1 MINKKIKN
9 GIKKL
14 GFISIEYVLIG
25 CILAAFGA
33 YSVPKVL
40 NLGNTAINDQM
51 NNVNNYE
58 YDAEPSDDRVTIVDN
73 TGQSTDTTTPDE
85 GTTEVDNPY
94 NPPVIDEE
102 DRDPNQP
109 TGIYIYTDGDQAI
122 YGGMLP
128 KINDTMTDVNITLH
142 VGDRIYV
149 KGKIYPANATNQNIR
164 YINYNSEVAVANQN
178 GLITALMP
186 GEAMIR
192 LEAAQNGIFNTINI
206 KVEHYYPT
214 SIKLNPDKISMNVG
228 EIKDIM
234 VEFEPSSTTF
244 RQCTF
249 TSSDNTIAT
258 VTRSDDTSASIK
270 ALKADKTKNIDAVVT
285 AKCVS
290 DDSGSFVSKDVELE
304 ITELMTA
311 TESIKFT
318 TPEDRIITLEVG
330 DTFATAY
337 KITPTDATVQQ
348 VSYESDNPSVA
359 AISNNGVI
367 TAQSVGSTNVYI
379 NNYGGD
385 YYGAKVYDTIK
396 VIVEPKTIPL
406 QSLSIKY
413 TQDSIMAG
421 RTISPIVTF
430 NPSNTTETDLVWTVS
445 NDTIAHINTTTGQVQ
460 GKEKGSVTITATSKN
475 HSSIKATTA
484 LSITGST
491 VAVTGITL
499 SEHNA
504 TIGVGNSKTV
514 SYTIA
519 PSNATVKTATWTS
532 SDPSIATV
540 ENGVIYGV
548 SQGTCIITVTSIDGG
563 FKDTINVAVTAIP
576 VSSIEINPA
585 SANMIVG
592 DQIAVNATVY
602 PVNATDKD
610 IKWEI
615 LDSNGQYPLDGVISL
630 GSYKN
635 KETTVFA
642 ENPGT
647 VTLRARATSNN
658 VYKDITIKV
667 RAVYAE
673 RIELTPTSLELAKGT
688 PSFIS
693 AKVFPENAVHTNV
706 EWSSSDTSIVIV
718 DTNGRIQASSTK
730 VGTAKIIAT
739 WKYDDPVMG
748 THNEVSASATVK
760 VKEIEPDVIEFA
772 NSSYLMKD
780 TEGKNIINTY
790 VTIYPINTDF
800 KNVEFRACE
809 IQGEECVD
817 TDVFEFVDK
826 GPSGDGIKRNLQL
839 IGKNIGNAVITATV
853 KGNERVASGEA
864 QVTVTSGEIP
874 VTGIEFTG
882 SSPITMTIGDTLNIA
897 NKVKINPETATNK
910 GLEYSVDDSAIAT
923 ISKDGTITAVSIG
936 TTRIMIK
943 SKSSQLWIK
952 VDLVVEG
959 VKLTQIRTSP
969 DTATLE
975 RTKKIDF
982 TVSFFPESASNKTFI
997 YTILDEN
1004 KNPVYYYDDE
1014 GQFHIT
1020 VPTLPLMVDI
1030 ETDSEGR
1037 YLPHGKIQG
1046 IDLGKYYVR
1055 FTSNENKNVFYDMP
1069 IEVTPGILWDG
1080 TQATALNIKK
1090 DTEGNKT
1097 VCHVRDGWELAW
1109 VSYHTNI
1116 GDIKSKHNCDIIK
1129 QDREVDLNNKV
1140 FTPIGINDSNPFSI
1154 VYDGNNQV
1162 IKNLYVTGADIN
1174 NVNTSCLNYGLFG
1187 NATGTIKNL
1196 TVTDANINY
1205 DATYNLAHSPVYIG
1219 VLAGKANLIND
1230 IYLSKGNIKITQSS
1244 AKEQV
1249 YSGSVVGKLGS

>member
-40 NLGNTAINDQM
+40 TLGNTAINDQM
-51 NNVNNYE
+51 NNVDNYE
-58 YDAEPSDDRVTIVDN
+58 YDAEPSDDRVIIVDN

-164 YINYNSEVAVANQN
+164 YVNYNSEVAVANQN

-258 VTRSDDTSASIK
+258 ITRSDDTSASIK
-270 ALKADKTKNIDAVVT
+270 ALKADKTKNVDAVIT

-290 DDSGSFVSKDVELE
+290 DASGAFVSKDVELE

-318 TPEDRIITLEVG
+318 TPSTREITLEVG
-330 DTFATAY
+330 DTYATAY
-337 KITPTDATVQQ
+337 QITPADATVQQ

-359 AISNNGVI
+359 AVSNNGVI
-367 TAQSVGSTNVYI
+367 TAQSVGSTNIYI

-385 YYGAKVYDTIK
+385 YYGARVYDAIK
-396 VIVEPKTIPL
+396 VNVVRKNIPL

-413 TQDSIMAG
+413 TQSSIMAG
-421 RTISPIVTF
+421 RTISPIVTL
-430 NPSNTTETDLVWTVS
+430 NPANTTQTDLVWTVS
-445 NDTIAHINTTTGQVQ
+445 NGNVAHINATTGQIQ
-460 GKEKGSVTITATSKN
+460 GTKEGSVTITATSKDN
-475 HSSIKATTA
+475 PTIKATTT
-484 LSITGST
+484 LTITGST

-548 SQGTCIITVTSIDGG
+548 SQGTCIITVTSVDGG
-563 FKDTINVAVTAIP
+563 FKDTINVTVTAIP

-585 SANMIVG
+585 GANMIVG
-592 DQIAVNATVY
+592 DQITVNATVY

-630 GSYKN
+630 GSDKN

-706 EWSSSDTSIVIV
+706 EWSSSDTSIVTV

-748 THNEVSASATVK
+748 THNEISASANVK

-772 NSSYLMKD
+772 NSPYLMKD
-780 TEGKNIINTY
+780 TEGNNVINTY

-817 TDVFEFVDK
+817 TDVFEFKDL
-826 GPSGDGIKRNLQL
+826 GPSADGITHNLQL

-882 SSPITMTIGDTLNIA
+882 SSPITMTIGSTLNIA

-923 ISKDGTITAVSIG
+923 ISNDGTITAVSIG

-959 VKLTQIRTSP
+959 VKLTQIVTSPTDTTIRRINDKVSFTINFVP
-969 DTATLE
+969 DTA
-975 RTKKIDF
+975 
-982 TVSFFPESASNKTFI
+982 SNKAFR

-1014 GQFHIT
+1014 GQFHMT
-1020 VPTLPLMVDI
+1020 VPTMPLLVNID
-1030 ETDSEGR
+1030 TDSEGR
-1037 YLPHGKIQG
+1037 YLPHGTVQG
-1046 IDLGKYYVR
+1046 IDLGKYYIR
-1055 FTSNENKNVFYDMP
+1055 IISNENENVFYDMP
-1069 IEVTPGILWDG
+1069 VEVTPGLWDG
-1080 TQATALNIKK
+1080 SPATALNIKK
-1090 DTEGNKT
+1090 DKEGNNT

-1109 VSYHTNI
+1109 VSYHTNL
-1116 GDIKSKHNCDIIK
+1116 GDIKSTYGCDIIR
-1129 QDREVDLNNKV
+1129 QDREIDLNKQA
-1140 FTPIGINDSNPFSI
+1140 FTPIGINDSKPFSI
-1154 VYDGNNQV
+1154 IYDGNNQT
-1162 IKNLYVTGADIN
+1162 IKNLYVTGKDIN
-1174 NVNTSCLNYGLFG
+1174 NLNTSCLNYGLFG
-1187 NATGTIKNL
+1187 NSTGTIKNL
-1196 TVTDANINY
+1196 TITDANINY
-1205 DATYNLAHSPVYIG
+1205 DAAYNSAHSPVYIG
-1219 VLAGKANLIND
+1219 MLAGKANLIND